1 VAELMGAGSLRS
13 ALALL
18 EEPAEASGEEPRR
31 WPAYIEATGRV
42 AKLAGYVEK
51 HPVSQWPLEGQEKFR
66 DELRPIVKALWP
78 GLEV

>member
-1 VAELMGAGSLRS
+1 
-13 ALALL
+13 
-18 EEPAEASGEEPRR
+18 
-31 WPAYIEATGRV
+31 
-42 AKLAGYVEK
+42 VEK